1 MTYYSQPQPETPARR
16 QQGQVCRL
24 QKTISAVLVA
34 EGSSTRMGFDKL
46 SFDLG
51 GETVL
56 HRSIRAFD
64 QCPQIGEIV
73 LVAGKNRAFVEQQAV
88 GCTKP
93 VQIVAG
99 GATRAESA
107 KNGVLAAH
115 GELVAVHDAAR
126 PFVSPAVIAAVLLLL
141 NTYPLLVSEDLV
153 FRSKETNMTG
163 SVSVVVYSLAGL
175 NRLNQEN
182 VAAAMAVVEETGLSR
197 VLVTDST
204 GLVLYDTRETG
215 SAVGKYTF
223 YSEIVQA
230 LEGYDAFSC
239 SYRDG
244 AFRSRTASP
253 VLYQNRIIGAVY
265 AYEYDTEQATLLEG
279 LQSNL
284 LKLSAGIAA
293 AVVLLSILLSR
304 MLTRKI
310 STLLTAIRKVRA
322 GAYEHRTHISGRDE
336 IAQIGEEFNSLTDR
350 LQTTETLRRRFV
362 SDASHELKT
371 PLAAIRL
378 LTDSIL
384 QTDQMDMETV
394 RDFVTD
400 IGSEAERLSRI
411 TEDLL
416 RLTRLDSDLLD
427 APETVEVA
435 PVLEQV
441 MRMMS
446 LLAQEKGTELTYR
459 MEGNCRVS
467 ATKGEVHQV
476 IYNLTDNAV
485 KYSGKNGKVRVELR
499 HEDHDVVLT
508 VADNGPGIPE
518 EDLPKVFERFYRV
531 DKARSRAAGGTG
543 LGLSIVQDT
552 VKKRGGTVSA
562 ANRAGGGAVFT
573 VRWPEAEGG
582 DRS

>member
-1 MTYYSQPQPETPARR
+1 M
-16 QQGQVCRL
+16 
-24 QKTISAVLVA
+24 
-34 EGSSTRMGFDKL
+34 
-46 SFDLG
+46 
-51 GETVL
+51 
-56 HRSIRAFD
+56 
-64 QCPQIGEIV
+64 
-73 LVAGKNRAFVEQQAV
+73 
-88 GCTKP
+88 
-93 VQIVAG
+93 
-99 GATRAESA
+99 
-107 KNGVLAAH
+107 
-115 GELVAVHDAAR
+115 
-126 PFVSPAVIAAVLLLL
+126 
-141 NTYPLLVSEDLV
+141 
-153 FRSKETNMTG
+153 
-163 SVSVVVYSLAGL
+163 
-175 NRLNQEN
+175 
-182 VAAAMAVVEETGLSR
+182 
-197 VLVTDST
+197 
-204 GLVLYDTRETG
+204 
-215 SAVGKYTF
+215 
-223 YSEIVQA
+223 
-230 LEGYDAFSC
+230 
-239 SYRDG
+239 
-244 AFRSRTASP
+244 
-253 VLYQNRIIGAVY
+253 
-265 AYEYDTEQATLLEG
+265 
-279 LQSNL
+279 
-284 LKLSAGIAA
+284 
-293 AVVLLSILLSR
+293 
-304 MLTRKI
+304 
-310 STLLTAIRKVRA
+310 
-322 GAYEHRTHISGRDE
+322 
-336 IAQIGEEFNSLTDR
+336 
-350 LQTTETLRRRFV
+350 

-531 DKARSRAAGGTG
+531 DKARSRESGGTG
-543 LGLSIVQDT
+543 LGLSIAKEIVDRHQGSIALVDRPGPGLT
-552 VKKRGGTVSA
+552 LRIELPV
-562 ANRAGGGAVFT
+562 
-573 VRWPEAEGG
+573 EGPG
-582 DRS
+582 HEQ

>member
-1 MTYYSQPQPETPARR
+1 MALWGSL
-16 QQGQVCRL
+16 QV
-24 QKTISAVLVA
+24 KF
-34 EGSSTRMGFDKL
+34 GL
-46 SFDLG
+46 SY
-51 GETVL
+51 
-56 HRSIRAFD
+56 I
-64 QCPQIGEIV
+64 
-73 LVAGKNRAFVEQQAV
+73 
-88 GCTKP
+88 
-93 VQIVAG
+93 
-99 GATRAESA
+99 
-107 KNGVLAAH
+107 
-115 GELVAVHDAAR
+115 
-126 PFVSPAVIAAVLLLL
+126 AVIAAVLLLL

-197 VLVTDST
+197 VLVTDSA

-215 SAVGKYTF
+215 SAIGEYTF
-223 YSEIVQA
+223 YTEIVQA

-265 AYEYDTEQATLLEG
+265 AYEYDTEQAALLEG

-293 AVVLLSILLSR
+293 AVVLLSILLSQ

-459 MEGNCRVS
+459 MEENCRVS
-467 ATKGEVHQV
+467 ATKGE
-476 IYNLTDNAV
+476 AV

-499 HEDHDVVLT
+499 HEDRDVVLT

-582 DRS
+582 DHS

>member
-1 MTYYSQPQPETPARR
+1 MQLKF
-16 QQGQVCRL
+16 G
-24 QKTISAVLVA
+24 
-34 EGSSTRMGFDKL
+34 L
-46 SFDLG
+46 SY
-51 GETVL
+51 
-56 HRSIRAFD
+56 I
-64 QCPQIGEIV
+64 
-73 LVAGKNRAFVEQQAV
+73 
-88 GCTKP
+88 
-93 VQIVAG
+93 
-99 GATRAESA
+99 
-107 KNGVLAAH
+107 
-115 GELVAVHDAAR
+115 
-126 PFVSPAVIAAVLLLL
+126 AVIAAVLLLL

-153 FRSKETNMTG
+153 FRSKETTMQG
-163 SVSVVVYSLAGL
+163 SVSVMVYSLAGL
-175 NRLNQEN
+175 DRLNQEN

-197 VLVTDST
+197 VLVTDSA
-204 GLVLYDTRETG
+204 GQVLYDTRETLG
-215 SAVGKYTF
+215 AVGKYTF

-230 LEGYDAFSC
+230 LEGYDTFSC

-244 AFRSRTASP
+244 AFRSRAASP
-253 VLYQNRIIGAVY
+253 VLYQNRIIGSVY
-265 AYEYDTEQATLLEG
+265 AYEYDTEQAELLEG

-293 AVVLLSILLSR
+293 AVVLLSFILSR

-310 STLLTAIRKVRA
+310 SALLTGIRKVRE
-322 GAYEHRTHISGRDE
+322 GAYEHRTHIPGRDE

-384 QTDQMDMETV
+384 QTNNMDMETV

-416 RLTRLDSDLLD
+416 RLTRLDSNQVDP
-427 APETVEVA
+427 PEVVEVA

-446 LLAQEKGTELTYR
+446 LLAQEKGTELTCQT
-459 MEGNCRVS
+459 GGDCRVL

-485 KYSGKNGKVRVELR
+485 KYSGSHGSVRVELR
-499 HEDHDVVLT
+499 RDGNDVVLT

-518 EDLPKVFERFYRV
+518 EDLPRVFERFYRV

-552 VKKRGGTVSA
+552 VTKRGGTVSA
-562 ANRAGGGAVFT
+562 ANRPEGGAVFT
-573 VRWPEAEGG
+573 VRWPAAEGG
-582 DRS
+582 EAV